1 MSNLKTYMNGE
12 TIAKEG
18 DRARSLFILYQ
29 GRIGIFKD
37 GKQIAEFD
45 KEGTIVGEMSLI
57 LKKPRS
63 ASIIALSE
71 SKLLEVNGE
80 IDEIAKRYPD
90 ISKKIIRSL
99 AERLAK
105 VTEDYGYH

>member
-57 LKKPRS
+57 LEKLK
-63 ASIIALSE
+63 E
-71 SKLLEVNGE
+71 SWNQLNKL
-80 IDEIAKRYPD
+80 
-90 ISKKIIRSL
+90 IRNL
-99 AERLAK
+99 NLK
-105 VTEDYGYH
+105 VC